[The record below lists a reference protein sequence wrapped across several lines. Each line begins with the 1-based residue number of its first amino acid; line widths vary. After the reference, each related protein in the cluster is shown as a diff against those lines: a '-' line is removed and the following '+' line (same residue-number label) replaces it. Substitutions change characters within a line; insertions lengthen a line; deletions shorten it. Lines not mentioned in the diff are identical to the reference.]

1 MANRLKH
8 MILKSVD
15 LVRRGANP
23 DADIK
28 LYKSADV
35 HEPLLKS
42 ADEVDVMVEKSLEMA
57 GNNLDCLFKSYDSIM
72 NDEELTDSEAREMLA
87 KSLVQFNEAMYSD
100 VIKGYTFEREEEE
113 AESEP
118 AEKPTMKFS
127 EMMDSDNLTDEEKE
141 QLSSLIG
148 KCRGSVIKADE
159 DSEIEFDDVEVE
171 KADEEVTD
179 ETADEPEDDGEDV
192 EEEVI
197 EESAEETEEP
207 EEVEEEVEE
216 VEEETEEKTAEEP
229 EEEEPVVTKKVAKKN
244 CKVNKSAAYQKLF
257 EKQQENL
264 EALQKRFDMQELTE
278 IAKKYEAIG
287 ENPETLA
294 ETLYDMKQA
303 GDGIYK
309 SYLSNLDKTLAL
321 YEKSSIFGE
330 IGKSFGGS
338 SDNDP
343 ETKVE
348 QIAKSYMEANPAM
361 NYIDAKA
368 KAWSDHPELAFEYQQ
383 NRRK

>member
-35 HEPLLKS
+35 PETFLKS
-42 ADEVDVMVEKSLEMA
+42 ADEVDAMVEKSLEMA
-57 GNNLDCLFKSYDSIM
+57 GNNLECLYKSYDSIM

-87 KSLVQFNEAMYSD
+87 KSLVQFNEAMYAD
-100 VIKGYTFEREEEE
+100 VIKGYSFEREEKAEE
-113 AESEP
+113 P
-118 AEKPTMKFS
+118 VEKPTMKYS
-127 EMMDSDNLTDEEKE
+127 EMLESKNLTDEEKE
-141 QLSSLIG
+141 QLSTLIG
-148 KCRGSVIKADE
+148 KCRGSVLKADE
-159 DSEIEFDDVEVE
+159 DEEIEL
-171 KADEEVTD
+171 DED
-179 ETADEPEDDGEDV
+179 PEDDGEEV
-192 EEEVI
+192 VI
-197 EESAEETEEP
+197 EESAASVEVDEDDEADDIIEESSEEIPEETEVEEAAAAEEQPVEKP
-207 EEVEEEVEE
+207 EEDE
-216 VEEETEEKTAEEP
+216 EEP
-229 EEEEPVVTKKVAKKN
+229 EAVAPIVTKKAVKKN

-257 EKQQENL
+257 EKQQETL
-264 EALQKRFDMQELTE
+264 ATLQKRFDMQELTE

-287 ENPETLA
+287 ENPDELA

-309 SYLSNLDKTLAL
+309 SYLNNLDKTLAL
-321 YEKSSIFGE
+321 YEKSSVFGE
-330 IGKSFGGS
+330 IGKSFSGNS
-338 SDNDP
+338 ENDP
-343 ETKVE
+343 EGKIE

-368 KAWSDHPELAFEYQQ
+368 KAWSDHPELAFEYEQ
-383 NRRK
+383 NRRR